1 MYNYK
6 NVDIMT
12 QFIKLHNT
20 PKVSYFGESNCFGHF
35 VSLGFFLTRGFEHT
49 GLGQD

>member
-12 QFIKLHNT
+12 QFIKVHNK
-20 PKVSYFGESNCFGHF
+20 PKVSHLWRVKLLWTFCFSG
-35 VSLGFFLTRGFEHT
+35 SFLTRGFEHT